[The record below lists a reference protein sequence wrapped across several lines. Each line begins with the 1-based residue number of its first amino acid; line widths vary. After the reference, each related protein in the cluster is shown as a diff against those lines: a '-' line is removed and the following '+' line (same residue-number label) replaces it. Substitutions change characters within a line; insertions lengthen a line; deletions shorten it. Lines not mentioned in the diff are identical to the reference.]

1 MKNYSMYIILA
12 LMVVAMYLLVFMPQ
26 QRARKKKEDSLSKL
40 KAGDRVITIGGI
52 YARVESIEQNSLL
65 LTVEPGG
72 MLMRVSP
79 KAIAVFPEDIPDSI
93 STENGGVT

>member
-1 MKNYSMYIILA
+1 MNNYFMYLILA
-12 LMVVAMYLLVFMPQ
+12 LMVAAMYFLVFLPQ
-26 QRARKKKEDSLSKL
+26 QRARKKRDDGLSSL

-52 YARVESIEQNSLL
+52 YASVQAVEPNSILL
-65 LTVEPGG
+65 AVEPGG

-93 STENGGVT
+93 GKEDGGDA

>member
-1 MKNYSMYIILA
+1 MKNYTMYIILA
-12 LMVVAMYLLVFMPQ
+12 LMVVAMYLLVIMPQ

-52 YARVESIEQNSLL
+52 YARVETIEPNSLL

-79 KAIAVFPEDIPDSI
+79 KAIAVFPEDIPASI
-93 STENGGVT
+93 GKENGGDA